1 MGAIIT
7 LGNQRDERAALPLA
21 QCALRHPIDIVQN
34 LEILRSL
41 RKLPCGTGRDA
52 ALAMLQ
58 NHPSRPIRDRSR
70 CIDHS
75 RGRPAGRR

>member
-7 LGNQRDERAALPLA
+7 LGNQRDDRAAMPLA
-21 QCALRHPIDIVQN
+21 QCALRHPVDIVQS

-41 RKLPCGTGRDA
+41 QKLPRGKERDA

-75 RGRPAGRR
+75 RSRPVGRR